1 MTSQGAGEGGWNLGR
16 RSLARRIRLTTAAI
30 VMVAI
35 LGTAGI
41 GTVVAAEIPGTTAA
55 PVATSKTGTGSTAPT
70 TTSQSATTTSGA
82 TSTATS
88 NSNSNSMATT
98 KAPTTTSRPADT
110 TSGATG

>member
-1 MTSQGAGEGGWNLGR
+1 MTSQGAGEGGWRLGR
-16 RSLARRIRLTTAAI
+16 RSLARRIRLTTATI
-30 VMVAI
+30 VVVAI

-41 GTVVAAEIPGTTAA
+41 GTVVAAEIPGTTTAPAA
-55 PVATSKTGTGSTAPT
+55 TTKTGAGSTAPT

-88 NSNSNSMATT
+88 SSSSMATT

>member
-41 GTVVAAEIPGTTAA
+41 GTVVAAEGDGDVLVDGTPYAA
-55 PVATSKTGTGSTAPT
+55 GGFDHFK
-70 TTSQSATTTSGA
+70 
-82 TSTATS
+82 
-88 NSNSNSMATT
+88 
-98 KAPTTTSRPADT
+98 
-110 TSGATG
+110 